1 MPTFFLWQVGVVV
14 RVEIVM
20 QKSGAQMEI
29 CQLRRVD
36 VDVFQG
42 CWRKCNQVAKTLPT
56 LVVQGGIGGNGGVGV
71 VWR

>member
-1 MPTFFLWQVGVVV
+1 
-14 RVEIVM
+14 M